1 MNCTVGFVSCFVS
14 SLACVGSKA
23 KSSRYA
29 GWYISGT
36 LKIPRFIMSLTL
48 INYNLNV

>member
-23 KSSRYA
+23 QGSRSA
-29 GWYISGT
+29 SWNSEERT
-36 LKIPRFIMSLTL
+36 PPFIK
-48 INYNLNV
+48 YFD